1 MKPNPKQFPDR
12 REHRGTQRS
21 QRNWACLCLRAL
33 CVPLRPLRPL
43 RSGNSVFV
51 LLLALLACGAQADEL
66 ASVSS
71 PDGQIKLTVQT
82 DAEGRLA
89 YSVERRGKPLVKPSR
104 LGLLLTNAHQLDG
117 GFTLFAQKT
126 SEHDDTWEQPW
137 GESRFVRNHYRELML
152 EVVQPGQGERHMGLR
167 FRVFDDGLGFRYE
180 LPDQPQLPVTRISD
194 ELTEFDIAEPA
205 TAWWIPAGER
215 LVLEYPVEK
224 SPLAE
229 VGLAN
234 TPLTLRTQSGVH
246 IALHEAALVDYASM
260 WLRKVQSQK
269 LRAQLAPSSSGA
281 TVYKRGA
288 FATPWRTLIVADS
301 AAGLYESNLMLN
313 LNEPNKLGDVSWVKP
328 GKFVGVWWEMHLQ
341 HATWSSGP
349 KHGATTANAKRH
361 IDFAAKNGFR
371 GVLVEGWNLGWDGN
385 WVGSQSAFEYTKAMP
400 DFDIEAVAAYAK
412 SKGVVLIG
420 HHETGGNIARYEAQM
435 EAAYALYEKLGVDTV
450 KSGYV
455 TDAGTAQ
462 FANANG
468 QGTHF
473 GFTESQEGVRHY
485 LHAVQEAARH
495 HIAVDTHEPVKDTGL
510 RRTWPNWVS
519 REGARGQ
526 EFNAWG
532 DPINSVDHEA
542 NLVFTR
548 MLSGPM
554 DFTPGILSLEGAKG
568 RKLNST
574 QAKQLAL
581 FVVLYSPVVMVP
593 DLIEHDERW
602 PAAFQFIKDVPT
614 DWERTKVLAGEVG
627 AFAAIARK
635 DRRSNDWYLGAITD
649 GEARRL
655 NLKLDFLEAGRR
667 YRAEIYRDGEA
678 ADYRN
683 GHRFDIVIEQKP
695 VQAGDSFS
703 LRLAPGGGAAV
714 RFIPL

>member
-1 MKPNPKQFPDR
+1 MKR
-12 REHRGTQRS
+12 
-21 QRNWACLCLRAL
+21 LLM
-33 CVPLRPLRPL
+33 
-43 RSGNSVFV
+43 
-51 LLLALLACGAQADEL
+51 LLAFVASFAQAGEI
-66 ASVSS
+66 ANISS
-71 PDGQIKLTVQT
+71 PDGQIKLTLQT

-89 YSVERRGKPLVKPSR
+89 YSVERRGKPLLKPSR
-104 LGLLLTNAHQLDG
+104 LGLLLGNAHQLDG
-117 GFTLFAQKT
+117 GFALAGQAR

-137 GESRFVRNHYRELML
+137 GESRYVRNHYRELL
-152 EVVQPGQGERHMGLR
+152 VELVQTDLGGRRMSLR
-167 FRVFDDGLGFRYE
+167 FRVFNDGLGFRYE
-180 LPDQPQLPVTRISD
+180 LPSGARITD
-194 ELTEFDIAEPA
+194 ELTEFSIAEPA
-205 TAWWIPAGER
+205 TAWWIAAGEKP
-215 LVLEYPVEK
+215 VLEMPVQRT
-224 SPLAE
+224 PLAE

-234 TPLTLRTQSGVH
+234 TPLTLRTHSGVH

-260 WLRKVQSQK
+260 WVRKVEGQL
-269 LRAQLAPSSSGA
+269 LRAQLTPSSIGA
-281 TVYKRGA
+281 AVERTSA
-288 FATPWRTLIVADS
+288 FTTPWRTLVVADS

-313 LNEPNKLGDVSWVKP
+313 LNEPNALGDVSWVKP
-328 GKFVGVWWEMHLQ
+328 GKFAGVWWEMHLERS
-341 HATWSSGP
+341 TWSSGP
-349 KHGATTANAKRH
+349 KHGATTANTKRH

-385 WVGSQSAFEYTKAMP
+385 WVGSQSAFDYTKAYP

-435 EAAYALYEKLGVDTV
+435 DAAYALYETLGVDTV

-462 FANANG
+462 FANAG
-468 QGTHF
+468 GTGTHF

-485 LHAVQEAARH
+485 LLAVQEAARH

-532 DPINSVDHEA
+532 NPINSVDHEA

-554 DFTPGILSLEGAKG
+554 DFTPGILSLKGAG
-568 RKLNST
+568 DRKLNST

-581 FVVLYSPVVMVP
+581 YVVLYSPVVMVP
-593 DLIEHDERW
+593 DLVEHYERW
-602 PAAFQFIKDVPT
+602 PKAFQFIKDVPT

-635 DRRSNDWYLGAITD
+635 DRRSSDWYLGAITD
-649 GEARRL
+649 GEARTL
-655 NLKLDFLEAGRR
+655 NLKLDFLDTGRR
-667 YRAEIYRDGEA
+667 YRAEIYRDGDA
-678 ADYRN
+678 ADYRSE
-683 GHRFDIVIEQKP
+683 HRFDIVIETKT
-695 VQAGDSFS
+695 VQAGDALS

-714 RFIPL
+714 RFVPL